1 MSKKESFEQMIAR
14 VTAKRATPNAGAP
27 PKPPTLSPSPVK
39 LPAGSTP
46 ALKSR

>member
-1 MSKKESFEQMIAR
+1 MSKKESFDQMLAR

-39 LPAGSTP
+39 IPAGSTP
-46 ALKSR
+46 GKPS